1 MNLIQLQNLI
11 MNATVKSAQFGAVQL
26 PEQIKTAIDNVVTIG
41 VALSASWLV
50 LIIMGCG
57 FTAWYYEDGIRRIK
71 EKAIA
76 IGVGSLCIFGATTIA
91 LTVQNMFTL

>member
-1 MNLIQLQNLI
+1 MNLTMLQNLM

-41 VALSASWLV
+41 VALSASWLI

-57 FTAWYYEDGIRRIK
+57 FTAWYYEDGVRRVK

-76 IGVGSLCIFGATTIA
+76 IGIGSLCIFGATTIA
-91 LTVQNMFTL
+91 VMVQNMFTI